1 MSMVH
6 IPKSHDLG
14 SQVPGQPRLH
24 NKTLPQLP
32 SPTTH
37 THTKEREE
45 IGDSGKNGI
54 ITTKRVIVSDVE
66 MQYQKKALKQRNKK
80 QNMVY
85 LRRWILFINKR
96 E

>member
-1 MSMVH
+1 
-6 IPKSHDLG
+6 
-14 SQVPGQPRLH
+14 
-24 NKTLPQLP
+24 
-32 SPTTH
+32 
-37 THTKEREE
+37 
-45 IGDSGKNGI
+45 
-54 ITTKRVIVSDVE
+54 VSDVE